1 MKNNTTHGKKLINK
15 NIFICI
21 LLTLAML
28 FLVGCGGNDED
39 SARNDAGDA
48 NDMGEGLSV
57 QWQERDGLIEFGGIL
72 WRVLDER
79 DDKKLMISEYV
90 LDFRTYHDDFVDVTW
105 EHSDIRRWLNHDF
118 YRQFTTAERTQII
131 EVEVVN
137 DDNLWEPRTP
147 GGRDTMDKI
156 FLLSVEEVV
165 RYFGDSGELARPR
178 SRDDFQDGW
187 GFYDEFDDNRKARLK
202 DSDFAAP
209 WWLRSPG
216 SVSVFAAFV
225 DSDGSVFVN
234 SPVGVDNEIGVRPA
248 LWISVTTLDYRDVEE
263 LPANIEPDEDTHRGT
278 IIEFG
283 GLNWRVLDEREDR
296 IFVISDYVLEFRQYH
311 DTFEEITWSTDS
323 YIRLWLNNEFYNNFT
338 EEERSRIIEATVTN
352 NVNPW
357 FGTPTGVETTDKIFL
372 LSLEE
377 VVYYFGDSGYLA
389 NPRDQDHR
397 EWYGFNDQYGRDR
410 RALLFGDDHFTW
422 WWLRSSGMSNY
433 TVTYVNPDGFVGVAG
448 HAVDNVG
455 GIRPAM
461 WLYL

>member
-1 MKNNTTHGKKLINK
+1 MRNNATHGKNLIYK
-15 NIFICI
+15 SIVICI
-21 LLTLAML
+21 LLTLTVL
-28 FLVGCGGNDED
+28 LVVSCGGNNED
-39 SARNDAGDA
+39 SVDGPIA
-48 NDMGEGLSV
+48 
-57 QWQERDGLIEFGGIL
+57 QWQVRDDGLIEFGDIL

-79 DDKKLMISEYV
+79 DGKKLMISEYV
-90 LDFRTYHDDFVDVTW
+90 LDFRTYHDDFIDVTW
-105 EHSDIRRWLNHDF
+105 EHSDIRRWLNRDF
-118 YRQFTTAERTQII
+118 YSQFTVAERAQII
-131 EVEVVN
+131 EVEVIN

-165 RYFGDSGELARPR
+165 RYFGDSGELAIPR

-187 GFYDEFDDNRKARLK
+187 GFFDEFDDNRKARLK

-234 SPVGVDNEIGVRPA
+234 SPVGVDNEIGVRPT
-248 LWISVTTLDYRDVEE
+248 LWISIATIDYRDFDE
-263 LPANIEPDEDTHRGT
+263 LPINLEPDEDGIRGT

-283 GLNWRVLDEREDR
+283 GLNWRVLDAKEDR

-323 YIRLWLNNEFYNNFT
+323 YIRLWLNNEFYNTFT

-377 VVYYFGDSGYLA
+377 VVYYFGDSGELA
-389 NPRDQDHR
+389 IPRPRDYTHP
-397 EWYGFNDQYGRDR
+397 EWWGFNDQYARDR
-410 RALLFGDDHFTW
+410 RALLLGEGHYTW
-422 WWLRSSGMSNY
+422 WWLRSSGVSNY
-433 TVTYVNPDGFVGVAG
+433 TITYVCVDGSIGVYG
-448 HAVDNVG
+448 HRVDVTG